1 MKALSHRKINQILAG
16 CVMAVGLYLL
26 IVPVMPVAHHKLKA
40 TPSIASYDSA
50 EKIPK
55 ENRLILPSAKVD
67 TEVVEGP
74 NIGVIN
80 NGNVWRRPATSNDP
94 TKGNMVIVGHNY
106 TYRDPTPPFY
116 SLNDSEIG
124 NELFLYWQGQK
135 YSYKIISKQ
144 IVSPSA
150 VEIEDPTEKPT
161 LTLYTCYPLFIANKR
176 LVIQAELKQ

>member
-1 MKALSHRKINQILAG
+1 
-16 CVMAVGLYLL
+16 MAVGLYLV
-26 IVPVMPVAHHKLKA
+26 IVPILPVANHKLKA
-40 TPSIASYDSA
+40 TPSISSYESA
-50 EKIPK
+50 DKIPA

-67 TEVVEGP
+67 TQVVEGSS
-74 NIGVIN
+74 ISVIN

-94 TKGNMVIVGHNY
+94 KTGNMVIVGHNY

-116 SLNDSEIG
+116 SLDDSEVG
-124 NELFLYWQGQK
+124 DELFLYWQGQK
-135 YSYKIISKQ
+135 YSYKITSKK

-176 LVIQAELKQ
+176 LVVQAELQ